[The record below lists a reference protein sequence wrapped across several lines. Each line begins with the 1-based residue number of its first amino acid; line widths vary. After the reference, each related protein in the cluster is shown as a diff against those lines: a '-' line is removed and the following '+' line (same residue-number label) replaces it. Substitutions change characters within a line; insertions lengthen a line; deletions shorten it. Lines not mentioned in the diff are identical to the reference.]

1 MAHPA
6 QRRWYLPVFTVAAL
20 VLLPLSVLLLS
31 WQTIDHQ
38 IWSHLWETQ
47 MPRLLGNT
55 LTLVLGVGVGVTLLG
70 VSLAWLT
77 SLCEFPGRRWLD
89 WALMLPFAIPAYVLA
104 FVFVGL
110 LDFSG
115 PVQTLLREW
124 FGTGLR
130 LPRVRSTS
138 GVIIVLVLVF
148 YPYVYLLA
156 RTAFLAQGKGL
167 MEAARVLGQSPWQ
180 AFWRV
185 ALPMARPA
193 IGAGVALALME
204 TLADFGAVSV
214 FNFDTFTTAIYK
226 TWYGFFSLSSA
237 AQLASLLLLVVM
249 LVLYGERRARGA
261 SRPSNE
267 RPRGKALYHLRG
279 FKAALASGWCGL
291 VFACAFV
298 IPMLQLVAW
307 FWQRGRF
314 DLDERYAGL
323 IVHTLYLGG
332 MAALI
337 TVSVALVLAFA
348 HRLAPTRAI
357 RSGISLAN
365 VGYALPGSVLAVSIM
380 LAFSYLDRELVIPVS
395 GWLGGAG
402 KPLLLGSLSA
412 LLLAYLVRF
421 IAVAYGPLE
430 NSLAR
435 IRPSLPE
442 AARSLGVSGPRL
454 FCKVYL
460 PLLLPG
466 TLSAALLVF
475 VDVLK
480 EMPAT
485 LLMRPFVTFGKTQVG
500 RDIAHS
506 LCPQGKMSA
515 AIGPPEKLDQ
525 CFAMAHE
532 RRFDHPNRVP
542 LAADFH
548 LGPVSSRRRHT
559 RQGNGFA

>member
-1 MAHPA
+1 MSSYV
-6 QRRWYLPVFTVAAL
+6 QRRWYPLVLAVVGL
-20 VLLPLSVLLLS
+20 VLLPLSVLALS
-31 WQTIDHQ
+31 WQSIDLQ
-38 IWSHLWETQ
+38 IWSHLWDTQ

-55 LTLVLGVGVGVTLLG
+55 LTLVVGVGTGVTVIG

-110 LDFSG
+110 LDFAG
-115 PVQTLLREW
+115 PVQSLLREW
-124 FGTGLR
+124 FGNGLR
-130 LPRVRSTS
+130 LPRVRSTG

-167 MEAARVLGQSPWQ
+167 MEAARMLGQSPWQ

-185 ALPMARPA
+185 ALPVARPA

-204 TLADFGAVSV
+204 TLADFGAVAV

-237 AQLASLLLLVVM
+237 AQLASLLLLAVM
-249 LVLYGERRARGA
+249 LVLYGERRARGQDHAA
-261 SRPSNE
+261 SE
-267 RPRGKALYHLRG
+267 RPRGQALYRLSG
-279 FKAALASGWCGL
+279 FKAWLASGWCAL

-298 IPMLQLVAW
+298 VPMVQLVAW
-307 FWQRGRF
+307 CWQRGRF
-314 DLDERYAGL
+314 DLDERYREL
-323 IVHTLYLGG
+323 ILHTLYLGA

-337 TVSVALVLAFA
+337 TVAVALLLAFA
-348 HRLAPTRAI
+348 RRQAPTPGIRAGVAI
-357 RSGISLAN
+357 AN
-365 VGYALPGSVLAVSIM
+365 LGYALPGSVLAVSLM
-380 LAFSYLDRELVIPVS
+380 LAFSFLDRELVVPVS
-395 GWLGGAG
+395 SWLGGAG
-402 KPLLLGSLSA
+402 RPLLLGSVAA
-412 LLLAYLVRF
+412 LLVAYLVRF

-430 NSLAR
+430 SSLAR

-442 AARSLGVSGPRL
+442 ASRSLGVGGARL
-454 FCKVYL
+454 FFKVYL

-475 VDVLK
+475 VDTLK

-485 LLMRPFVTFGKTQVG
+485 LLMRPFGWDTLAVRVFEMTSEGEWARASLPALSLVLVG
-500 RDIAHS
+500 LLPVIGLIRR
-506 LCPQGKMSA
+506 SA
-515 AIGPPEKLDQ
+515 RQ
-525 CFAMAHE
+525 
-532 RRFDHPNRVP
+532 
-542 LAADFH
+542 
-548 LGPVSSRRRHT
+548 LGRTH
-559 RQGNGFA
+559 

>member
-1 MAHPA
+1 LPHPA
-6 QRRWYLPVFTVAAL
+6 QRRWYPLVFTIAAL

-31 WQTIDHQ
+31 WQTIDYE

-55 LTLVLGVGVGVTLLG
+55 LTLVAGVGVGVMLLG

-77 SLCEFPGRRWLD
+77 ALCEFPGRRWLD

-110 LDFSG
+110 LDFAG
-115 PVQTLLREW
+115 PVQTLMREW
-124 FGTGLR
+124 FGTGVR
-130 LPRVRSTS
+130 LPRVRSTG

-167 MEAARVLGQSPWQ
+167 MEAARILGQTPWQ

-249 LVLYGERRARGA
+249 LLLYGEHRARGA
-261 SRPSNE
+261 TRPSNE
-267 RPRGKALYHLRG
+267 RPRIKALYPLRG
-279 FKAALASGWCGL
+279 IRAWLASAWCGL
-291 VFACAFV
+291 VFGCAFV
-298 IPMLQLVAW
+298 VPLLQLIVW
-307 FWQRGRF
+307 VWRRGRF
-314 DLDERYAGL
+314 DLDERYTGL
-323 IVHTLYLGG
+323 ILHTLYLGAV
-332 MAALI
+332 AAGV
-337 TVSVALVLAFA
+337 TVSVAMILVFA
-348 HRLAPTRAI
+348 RRLAPTRGI
-357 RSGISLAN
+357 RSGVSLAN
-365 VGYALPGSVLAVSIM
+365 IGYALPGSVLAVSIM
-380 LAFSYLDRELVIPVS
+380 LAFSYLDRELVVPLS
-395 GWLGGAG
+395 GWLGGAA
-402 KPLLLGSLSA
+402 KPLLLGSLAA
-412 LLLAYLVRF
+412 LVLAYLVRF

-430 NSLAR
+430 NSLSR

-442 AARSLGVSGPRL
+442 AARSLGVSGPQL
-454 FCKVYL
+454 FFRIYL
-460 PLLLPG
+460 PLLIPG

-485 LLMRPFVTFGKTQVG
+485 LLMRPFGWDTLAVRIFEMTSEGEWARAALPALTLVLVG
-500 RDIAHS
+500 LLPVIGLIRR
-506 LCPQGKMSA
+506 SA
-515 AIGPPEKLDQ
+515 RPIG
-525 CFAMAHE
+525 
-532 RRFDHPNRVP
+532 
-542 LAADFH
+542 
-548 LGPVSSRRRHT
+548 
-559 RQGNGFA
+559 

>member
-6 QRRWYLPVFTVAAL
+6 QRRWYPIAFAVALL
-20 VLLPLSVLLLS
+20 VLLPLSVLLFSWHEIDRQIWTHL
-31 WQTIDHQ
+31 WQTQ
-38 IWSHLWETQ
+38 L
-47 MPRLLGNT
+47 PRLLGNT
-55 LTLVLGVGVGVTLLG
+55 LVLVLGVGVGVTGLG

-110 LDFSG
+110 LDFAG
-115 PVQTLLREW
+115 PLQSLLRDW
-124 FGTGLR
+124 FGSGLR
-130 LPRVRSTS
+130 LPRVRSTG

-156 RTAFLAQGKGL
+156 RNAFLAQGKGL
-167 MEAARVLGQSPWQ
+167 MEAARVLGLSPWR

-193 IGAGVALALME
+193 VGAGLALAIME

-226 TWYGFFSLSSA
+226 TWYGFYSLTSA
-237 AQLASLLLLVVM
+237 TQLASLLLLAVM

-261 SRPSNE
+261 VRPVNE
-267 RPRGKALYHLRG
+267 RPRGKALYHLKG
-279 FKAALASGWCGL
+279 GQALAASAWCGL
-291 VFACAFV
+291 VFACGFV
-298 IPMLQLVAW
+298 IPVLQLLVW

-314 DLDERYAGL
+314 DLDERYSAL
-323 IVHTLYLGG
+323 ILHTLYLGG

-337 TVSVALVLAFA
+337 TVSVALLLAFA
-348 HRLAPTRAI
+348 RRLAPTRLM
-357 RSGISLAN
+357 RSTVGLAN
-365 VGYALPGSVLAVSIM
+365 LGYALPGSMLAVAIM
-380 LAFSYLDRELVIPVS
+380 LAFSYLDRELVIPLS
-395 GWLGGAG
+395 SWLGGAG
-402 KPLLLGSLSA
+402 KPILLGSLSA

-421 IAVAYGPLE
+421 MAVAYGPLE

-442 AARSLGVSGPRL
+442 ASRSLGVAGFGL
-454 FCKVYL
+454 FFRVYL
-460 PLLLPG
+460 PLLVPG
-466 TLSAALLVF
+466 ALSAALLVF

-485 LLMRPFVTFGKTQVG
+485 LLMRPFGWDTLSVRVFEMTSEGEWARAALPALTLVLVG
-500 RDIAHS
+500 LLPVILLIRR
-506 LCPQGKMSA
+506 SA
-515 AIGPPEKLDQ
+515 
-525 CFAMAHE
+525 
-532 RRFDHPNRVP
+532 RR
-542 LAADFH
+542 
-548 LGPVSSRRRHT
+548 LG
-559 RQGNGFA
+559 

>member
-1 MAHPA
+1 MSSSV
-6 QRRWYLPVFTVAAL
+6 QRRWYPLVLAVVGL
-20 VLLPLSVLLLS
+20 VLLPLSVLALS
-31 WQTIDHQ
+31 WQSIDLQ
-38 IWSHLWETQ
+38 IWSHLWDTQ

-55 LTLVLGVGVGVTLLG
+55 LTLVVGVGTGVTVIG

-110 LDFSG
+110 LDFAG
-115 PVQTLLREW
+115 PVQSLLREW
-124 FGTGLR
+124 FGNGLR
-130 LPRVRSTS
+130 LPRVRSTG

-167 MEAARVLGQSPWQ
+167 MEAARMLGQSPWQ

-185 ALPMARPA
+185 ALPVARPA

-204 TLADFGAVSV
+204 TLADFGAVAV

-237 AQLASLLLLVVM
+237 AQLASLLLLTVM
-249 LVLYGERRARGA
+249 LVLYGERRARGKDHAA
-261 SRPSNE
+261 SE
-267 RPRGKALYHLRG
+267 RPRGQALYRLSG
-279 FKAALASGWCGL
+279 FKAWLASGWCAL

-298 IPMLQLVAW
+298 VPMVQLVAW
-307 FWQRGRF
+307 CWQRGRF
-314 DLDERYAGL
+314 DLDERYREL
-323 IVHTLYLGG
+323 ILHTLYLGA

-337 TVSVALVLAFA
+337 TVAVALLLAFA
-348 HRLAPTRAI
+348 RRQAPTPGIRAGVAI
-357 RSGISLAN
+357 AN
-365 VGYALPGSVLAVSIM
+365 LGYALPGSVLAVSLM
-380 LAFSYLDRELVIPVS
+380 LAFSFLDRELVVPVS
-395 GWLGGAG
+395 SWLGGAG
-402 KPLLLGSLSA
+402 RPLLLGSVAA
-412 LLLAYLVRF
+412 LLVAYLVRF

-430 NSLAR
+430 SSLAR

-442 AARSLGVSGPRL
+442 ASRSLGVGGARL
-454 FCKVYL
+454 FFKVYL

-475 VDVLK
+475 VDTLK

-485 LLMRPFVTFGKTQVG
+485 LLMRPFGWDTLAVRVFEMTSEGEWARASLPALTLVLVG
-500 RDIAHS
+500 LLPVIGLIRR
-506 LCPQGKMSA
+506 SA
-515 AIGPPEKLDQ
+515 RQ
-525 CFAMAHE
+525 
-532 RRFDHPNRVP
+532 
-542 LAADFH
+542 
-548 LGPVSSRRRHT
+548 LGRTH
-559 RQGNGFA
+559 

>member
-1 MAHPA
+1 
-6 QRRWYLPVFTVAAL
+6 L
-20 VLLPLSVLLLS
+20 
-31 WQTIDHQ
+31 D
-38 IWSHLWETQ
+38 TQ
-47 MPRLLGNT
+47 MSRLLGNT
-55 LTLVLGVGVGVTLLG
+55 LTLIVGVGVGVTLLG

-110 LDFSG
+110 LDFAG

-124 FGTGLR
+124 FGPMR
-130 LPRVRSTS
+130 LPRVRSTG

-156 RTAFLAQGKGL
+156 RNAFLAQGKGL
-167 MEAARVLGQSPWQ
+167 MEAARVLGHSPLQ

-237 AQLASLLLLVVM
+237 AQLASLLLLAVM

-261 SRPSNE
+261 VRGSNE

-279 FKAALASGWCGL
+279 IKALAASGWCLL

-298 IPMLQLVAW
+298 IPVLQLLVW

-314 DLDERYAGL
+314 DLDERYTSL
-323 IVHTLYLGG
+323 ILHTLYLGA

-337 TVSVALVLAFA
+337 TVCVALVLAFA
-348 HRLAPTRAI
+348 RRQSSTPGIRA
-357 RSGISLAN
+357 GVGVAN
-365 VGYALPGSVLAVSIM
+365 LGYALPGSVLAVSIM
-380 LAFSYLDRELVIPVS
+380 LAFSYLDNQVVVPLS
-395 GWLGGAG
+395 NWLGGAG
-402 KPLLLGSLSA
+402 RPLLLGSLYA

-430 NSLAR
+430 NSLGR

-442 AARSLGVSGPRL
+442 ASRSLGVSGPRL
-454 FCKVYL
+454 FFKVYL
-460 PLLLPG
+460 PLLVPG
-466 TLSAALLVF
+466 ALSAALLVF

-485 LLMRPFVTFGKTQVG
+485 LLMRPFGWDTLAVRVFEMTSEGEWARASLPALTLILVG
-500 RDIAHS
+500 LLPVIGLIRR
-506 LCPQGKMSA
+506 SA
-515 AIGPPEKLDQ
+515 
-525 CFAMAHE
+525 
-532 RRFDHPNRVP
+532 R
-542 LAADFH
+542 H
-548 LGPVSSRRRHT
+548 LGQT
-559 RQGNGFA
+559 R

>member
-6 QRRWYLPVFTVAAL
+6 QRRWYPLVFTVCAL
-20 VLLPLSVLLLS
+20 VLLPLSVLVLS
-31 WQTIDHQ
+31 WQSIDLQ
-38 IWSHLWETQ
+38 IWSHLLDTQ
-47 MPRLLGNT
+47 MSRLLGNT
-55 LTLVLGVGVGVTLLG
+55 LTLVLGVGIGVTVLG

-110 LDFSG
+110 LDFAG

-124 FGTGLR
+124 FGPLQ
-130 LPRVRSTS
+130 LPRVRSTG

-167 MEAARVLGQSPWQ
+167 MEAARVLGHSPLQ

-204 TLADFGAVSV
+204 TLADFGAVAV

-237 AQLASLLLLVVM
+237 AQLASLLLLAVM

-261 SRPSNE
+261 VRSSNE
-267 RPRGKALYHLRG
+267 RPRSQALYHLRG
-279 FKAALASGWCGL
+279 AKALAASSWCVL

-298 IPMLQLVAW
+298 IPVLQLLVW

-314 DLDERYAGL
+314 DLDERYAAL
-323 IVHTLYLGG
+323 ILHTLYLGA

-337 TVSVALVLAFA
+337 TVAVALLLAFA
-348 HRLAPTRAI
+348 RRQAPTRVVRA
-357 RSGISLAN
+357 GVSLAN
-365 VGYALPGSVLAVSIM
+365 LGYALPGSVLAVSIM
-380 LAFSYLDRELVIPVS
+380 LAFSYLDNQLVVPLS
-395 GWLGGAG
+395 SWLGGAG
-402 KPLLLGSLSA
+402 RPLLMGSLAA

-430 NSLAR
+430 NSLGR

-442 AARSLGVSGPRL
+442 ASRSLGVSGPRL
-454 FCKVYL
+454 FFKVYL
-460 PLLLPG
+460 PLLVPG
-466 TLSAALLVF
+466 ALSAALLVF

-485 LLMRPFVTFGKTQVG
+485 LLMRPFGWDTLAVRVFEMTSEGEWSRASLPALTLVLVG
-500 RDIAHS
+500 LLPVIGLIRR
-506 LCPQGKMSA
+506 SA
-515 AIGPPEKLDQ
+515 
-525 CFAMAHE
+525 
-532 RRFDHPNRVP
+532 RHPGQS
-542 LAADFH
+542 H
-548 LGPVSSRRRHT
+548 
-559 RQGNGFA
+559 

>member
-6 QRRWYLPVFTVAAL
+6 QRRWYPLVFAIAAL
-20 VLLPLSVLLLS
+20 VVLPLSVLLLS
-31 WQTIDHQ
+31 WETVDQQ
-38 IWSHLWETQ
+38 IWSHLLETQ
-47 MPRLLGNT
+47 MARLLSNT
-55 LTLVLGVGVGVTLLG
+55 LILVLGVGVGVTLLG

-124 FGTGLR
+124 FGSGLR
-130 LPRVRSTS
+130 LPRVRSTG

-167 MEAARVLGQSPWQ
+167 MEAARVLGNTPLQ

-237 AQLASLLLLVVM
+237 AQLASLLLLAV
-249 LVLYGERRARGA
+249 LVLLYGERRARGA
-261 SRPSNE
+261 SRPANE
-267 RPRGKALYHLRG
+267 RPRGAALYRLRGLKAL
-279 FKAALASGWCGL
+279 AASFWCGL
-291 VFACAFV
+291 VFLCAFV
-298 IPMLQLVAW
+298 VPMLQLIVW
-307 FWQRGRF
+307 VWQRGRF
-314 DLDERYAGL
+314 DLDERYTGL
-323 IVHTLYLGG
+323 ILHTLYLGG

-337 TVSVALVLAFA
+337 TVSVALILAFA
-348 HRLAPTRAI
+348 RRMAPTPAI
-357 RSGISLAN
+357 RSGVSLAN
-365 VGYALPGSVLAVSIM
+365 LGYALPGSVLAVSIM
-380 LAFSYLDRELVIPVS
+380 LAFSYLDRELVIPLS

-421 IAVAYGPLE
+421 IAVAFGPLE
-430 NSLAR
+430 HSLSR

-442 AARSLGVSGPRL
+442 AARSLGVSGPKL
-454 FCKVYL
+454 FLNVYL
-460 PLLLPG
+460 PLLVPG
-466 TLSAALLVF
+466 ALSAALLVF

-485 LLMRPFVTFGKTQVG
+485 LLMRPFGWDTLAVRIFEMTSEGEWARAALPALSLVLVG
-500 RDIAHS
+500 LLPVIGLIRR
-506 LCPQGKMSA
+506 SA
-515 AIGPPEKLDQ
+515 
-525 CFAMAHE
+525 
-532 RRFDHPNRVP
+532 
-542 LAADFH
+542 
-548 LGPVSSRRRHT
+548 
-559 RQGNGFA
+559 RQTG

>member
-1 MAHPA
+1 MAHSP
-6 QRRWYLPVFTVAAL
+6 QRRWYPLVFTIAAL

-31 WQTIDHQ
+31 WQTVDQQ

-55 LTLVLGVGVGVTLLG
+55 LTLVIGVGLGVTLLG

-77 SLCEFPGRRWLD
+77 ALCEFPGRRWLD

-110 LDFSG
+110 LDFAG
-115 PVQTLLREW
+115 PVQTLLRDW
-124 FGTGLR
+124 FGNGLR
-130 LPRVRSTS
+130 LPRVRSTG

-167 MEAARVLGQSPWQ
+167 MEAARILGQSPWQ

-185 ALPMARPA
+185 AMPMARPA

-237 AQLASLLLLVVM
+237 AQLASLLLLAVM
-249 LVLYGERRARGA
+249 VLLYGEHRARGA

-267 RPRGKALYHLRG
+267 RPRVKALYHLRG
-279 FKAALASGWCGL
+279 LKAAVASTWCGL

-298 IPMLQLVAW
+298 VPLLQLIVW
-307 FWQRGRF
+307 VWQRGRF
-314 DLDERYAGL
+314 DLDERYVGL
-323 IVHTLYLGG
+323 ILHTLYLGG
-332 MAALI
+332 IAALV
-337 TVSVALVLAFA
+337 TVCVAMILVFA
-348 HRLAPTRAI
+348 RRLAPTRAI
-357 RSGISLAN
+357 RSGVSVAN
-365 VGYALPGSVLAVSIM
+365 IGYALPGSVLAVSIM
-380 LAFSYLDRELVIPVS
+380 LAFSYLDRELVVPLS
-395 GWLGGAG
+395 SWLGGAG
-402 KPLLLGSLSA
+402 RPLLLGSLGA
-412 LLLAYLVRF
+412 LVLAYLVRF

-430 NSLAR
+430 NSLSR

-454 FCKVYL
+454 FFRIYL
-460 PLLLPG
+460 PLLIPG

-485 LLMRPFVTFGKTQVG
+485 LLMRPFGWDTLAVRIFEMTSEGEWARAALPALTLVLVG
-500 RDIAHS
+500 LLPVIGLIRR
-506 LCPQGKMSA
+506 SA
-515 AIGPPEKLDQ
+515 KPIG
-525 CFAMAHE
+525 
-532 RRFDHPNRVP
+532 
-542 LAADFH
+542 
-548 LGPVSSRRRHT
+548 
-559 RQGNGFA
+559 